1 MYDSSV
7 VLAKG
12 VGFPAPS
19 LLRMVVMKKRLF
31 SFLIFIS
38 SVSAF
43 LYVVKSN
50 ASVGDK
56 VAAEVAIFLA
66 VACVCLG
73 RRCDD

>member
-1 MYDSSV
+1 MILQSFFGE
-7 VLAKG
+7 G

-19 LLRMVVMKKRLF
+19 LLRNTTMKKRLF
-31 SFLIFIS
+31 DFLLFIS

>member
-1 MYDSSV
+1 M
-7 VLAKG
+7 G
-12 VGFPAPS
+12 
-19 LLRMVVMKKRLF
+19 KRLF
-31 SFLIFIS
+31 DFLIFIS

-43 LYVVKSN
+43 WYVVKCN

-66 VACVCLG
+66 VLCICLG

>member
-1 MYDSSV
+1 M
-7 VLAKG
+7 KG
-12 VGFPAPS
+12 VGFPAPFRLKKGGS
-19 LLRMVVMKKRLF
+19 MKKRLF
-31 SFLIFIS
+31 DFFLFAS

-43 LYVVKSN
+43 WYVVKCN

-66 VACVCLG
+66 VACICLG

>member
-1 MYDSSV
+1 
-7 VLAKG
+7 
-12 VGFPAPS
+12 
-19 LLRMVVMKKRLF
+19 MKKRLF
-31 SFLIFIS
+31 SFLIFIT
-38 SVSAF
+38 SVSSF

-66 VACVCLG
+66 VACICLG

>member
-7 VLAKG
+7 VFGEG
-12 VGFPAPS
+12 VGFSGPFVFKESP
-19 LLRMVVMKKRLF
+19 MKKRLF
-31 SFLIFIS
+31 DFLIFIS

-43 LYVVKSN
+43 WYVVKCN

-66 VACVCLG
+66 VLYVCLG
-73 RRCDD
+73 RRNDD